1 MNTKNTGYK
10 RQEYTVPVKR
20 YCQTLHLKN
29 DPVLIEEYIRIHSEQ
44 YSWPAIREGIRSIGI
59 LEMEIF
65 HIGNQLFMIVETPLD
80 FNWEEAF
87 EQLAQLPRQ
96 QEWEE
101 FVARFQLSDP
111 KASSAEKWQL
121 MDRIFYLYK

>member
-1 MNTKNTGYK
+1 MENKNSGYK
-10 RQEYTVPVKR
+10 QQEYKIPVKR
-20 YCQTLHLKN
+20 YCQTLQLKN
-29 DPVLIEEYIRIHSEQ
+29 DPALIEEYIRIHSEQ
-44 YSWPAIREGIRSIGI
+44 YAWPEIREGIRSIGI

-65 HIGNQLFMIVETPLD
+65 QIGNQLFMIVETPLD
-80 FNWEEAF
+80 FDWEEAF
-87 EQLAQLPRQ
+87 TRLAQLPRQ

-111 KASSAEKWQL
+111 KASSSEKWQL

>member
-1 MNTKNTGYK
+1 MDDKNTGYK
-10 RQEYTVPVKR
+10 QQEYKIPVKR
-20 YCQTLHLKN
+20 YCQALRLKD
-29 DPVLIEEYIRIHSEQ
+29 DPVLIEEYIRIHSEL
-44 YSWPAIREGIRSIGI
+44 YAWPEIRAGIRSVGI

-65 HIGNQLFMIVETPLD
+65 RIGNQLFMIVETPLD
-80 FNWEEAF
+80 FSWDEAF
-87 EQLAQLPRQ
+87 EQLSQLPRQ

-111 KASSAEKWQL
+111 KASSAEKWEL